1 LKQLDFSE
9 FVKTKKKAHVL
20 CNKCCSAMKKT
31 SDSFRA
37 KRAQIYRKN
46 RHISANVRFMHVTNR
61 IKSQLVGMK
70 TMISANY
77 ACFKRTIFIFLVFLH
92 VSGFESFGAP
102 ITNTIFAFSPAIP
115 MAEL

>member
-1 LKQLDFSE
+1 MFCATNAALKSRKLLTVFPQKGRKL
-9 FVKTKKKAHVL
+9 T
-20 CNKCCSAMKKT
+20 
-31 SDSFRA
+31 A
-37 KRAQIYRKN
+37 KN
-46 RHISANVRFMHVTNR
+46 MHISVKVRFMHVTNR

-77 ACFKRTIFIFLVFLH
+77 ACFKLTIFIFLVFLH

-102 ITNTIFAFSPAIP
+102 ITNTNFALSPAIP